1 VFKKL
6 IYYISG
12 VDLGGGVD
20 CVASHPPSGEAKH
33 KKIEKDW
40 EYYDRNKANALDR

>member
-1 VFKKL
+1 
-6 IYYISG
+6 
-12 VDLGGGVD
+12 VDW
-20 CVASHPPSGEAKH
+20 VASHPPSGEAKH